1 MEFRD
6 LGYSRL
12 DLFPKH
18 CANNWGS
25 YLVLYKMDFW

>member
-12 DLFPKH
+12 VLFPKNF
-18 CANNWGS
+18 ANNWGS
-25 YLVLYKMDFW
+25 YLVLR